1 MSAGTRADEVV
12 VQVRQLVVVV
22 AVAVMATSCFSSSE
36 AQLQVGYYNATCPA
50 AESLIETIV
59 HAAVRKDA
67 GNGPGLIRLFFHD
80 CFVRVRLRTRTHTM
94 PPPPP
99 PCCSCHCHCHCRNG
113 NTLN

>member
-12 VQVRQLVVVV
+12 VHVRQLVVV
-22 AVAVMATSCFSSSE
+22 AVAVMVTCFYSSE
-36 AQLQVGYYNATCPA
+36 AKLQVGYYNATCPA

-80 CFVRVRLRTRTHTM
+80 CFVRVRTSIH
-94 PPPPP
+94 PQ
-99 PCCSCHCHCHCRNG
+99 CCCCCCQWHCHCRKG
-113 NTLN
+113 K